1 MSYEGP
7 SIRGTRILGERKP
20 DKQYS
25 VANLELKPGSAK
37 PFRELVFAAS
47 DSDAPCL
54 DDPAFISDDLPS
66 DERAALMCAF
76 CPLATFNKCG
86 EFADK
91 EHPSWGVFNGRV
103 FGRKLAAAME
113 DD

>member
-7 SIRGTRILGERKP
+7 SIKATRILGDRKP

-25 VANLELKPGSAK
+25 VANLELKPGAAR
-37 PFRELVFAAS
+37 PFLDLVTQP
-47 DSDAPCL
+47 DAPCRN
-54 DDPAFISDDLPS
+54 DEAFTSDELPS

-76 CPLATFNKCG
+76 CPLATFTKCA
-86 EFADK
+86 EYADK
-91 EHPSWGVFNGRV
+91 QHESWGVWAGKVR
-103 FGRKLAAAME
+103 GRKLAEQMK